1 MEYIEEQY
9 SNGTTEKIPKKG
21 QWAGNDGSLWNNGKR
36 LYPAGTVKNLSEVME
51 IRRQADIMSNQ
62 VSSIH
67 EQPSVLPANDISQ
80 QNDDSGKKSVTGESA
95 IDPFGSEV
103 TGSTKFPLA
112 GAPPHG
118 EGTPEGVFSVPKC
131 GSRVW
136 VFFHGGDIQK
146 PVYFA
151 YSLAPTDHQNFY
163 GNPPPEPSDEQTSSL
178 PTLVQ
183 PYNQSTPIGN
193 TEESTSEFIVEVPLP
208 TDVPLPTEVPS
219 QTQAPLSMRKFSD
232 DNQFTQ

>member
-1 MEYIEEQY
+1 MLYHNKQMEYIEVPY

-21 QWAGNDGSLWNNGKR
+21 QWAGNDGSLWNNGKK
-36 LYPAGTVKNLSEVME
+36 LYSAGTLNLSEVLE

-62 VSSIH
+62 VSSNH
-67 EQPSVLPANDISQ
+67 EQPSILPANNVSQ
-80 QNDDSGKKSVTGESA
+80 QTDDSGKISVIGESA
-95 IDPFGSEV
+95 TDHFNYEV

-118 EGTPEGVFSVPKC
+118 EGRPEGVFSVPKC

-163 GNPPPEPSDEQTSSL
+163 GNPPPEPSDEKTSSL
-178 PTLVQ
+178 QTLVQ
-183 PYNQSTPIGN
+183 PDNQSTQDNIV
-193 TEESTSEFIVEVPLP
+193 EEPLPTEVPLA
-208 TDVPLPTEVPS
+208 TEVPS
-219 QTQAPLSMRKFSD
+219 QTQAPLTIRNFSD
-232 DNQFTQ
+232 NNKFTQ